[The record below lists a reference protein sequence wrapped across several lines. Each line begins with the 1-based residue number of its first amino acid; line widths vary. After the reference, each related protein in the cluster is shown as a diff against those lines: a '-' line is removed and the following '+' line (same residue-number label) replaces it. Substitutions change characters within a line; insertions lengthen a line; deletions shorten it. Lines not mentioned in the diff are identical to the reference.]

1 MTSLLSEEMRA
12 NELLVLDSRLPLL
25 GLISSLS
32 FLLSYGPFLC
42 TYHFKKG
49 RQKAALEIPVL
60 LVMLKRKLQIQYRG
74 ERVSIHLVL
83 WEEGIHTLQRDGLAG
98 ERRGETGRKM

>member
-1 MTSLLSEEMRA
+1 MA
-12 NELLVLDSRLPLL
+12 PFYVHIISRRE
-25 GLISSLS
+25 
-32 FLLSYGPFLC
+32 
-42 TYHFKKG
+42 G
-49 RQKAALEIPVL
+49 REAALEIPVL

-98 ERRGETGRKM
+98 ERREETGRKM